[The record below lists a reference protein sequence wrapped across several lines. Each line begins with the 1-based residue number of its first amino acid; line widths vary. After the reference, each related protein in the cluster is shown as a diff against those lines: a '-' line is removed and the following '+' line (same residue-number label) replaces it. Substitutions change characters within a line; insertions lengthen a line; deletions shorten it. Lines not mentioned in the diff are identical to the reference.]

1 MNITILFTIF
11 FLITVLGSIN
21 WGFHVI
27 GYNLVEMF
35 FMSKKDLTTTG
46 KSIYYLFM
54 ISALIAIII
63 FFRQKMYKPAKTSED
78 IV

>member
-1 MNITILFTIF
+1 MKITILFTIF

-27 GYNLVEMF
+27 GYNFVEMF
-35 FMSKKDLTTTG
+35 FMSKKDLTFTG

-54 ISALIAIII
+54 ISAFVSLII
-63 FFRQKMYKPAKTSED
+63 FFRQKMYKPPKNTQD